1 MAEKNKFKGVDT
13 LMISP
18 SGKATEYF
26 PTKLPWMSAH
36 QWSKFRKG
44 NYKDIKI
51 KVKGGGTRLLTNNE
65 IMLLKS
71 VPYVKENESTKSFQ
85 TRVSQWEGITGIKIH
100 EGKGMGFKSDSAR
113 VKAGEPRLFGLN
125 VPQDIAN
132 TPDWKDT
139 LNDLN
144 NAYNYA
150 NVLNNQRTV
159 DPLPINQKEI
169 DREAIDDATLI
180 FKKNNPGQKVS
191 KVTPTNQGNGLE
203 ITSNNGNTQ
212 VVRGTQI
219 NNKTNDNKLVKQAA
233 ISNPEWKDIEWAEEI
248 ATKNKIKNAKAFM
261 ERAKDIERAY
271 GSLVWVAKQKYINS
285 PITQLEME
293 A

>member
-13 LMISP
+13 LRISP

-26 PTKLPWMSAH
+26 PTKLPWLSPH
-36 QWSKFRKG
+36 QWGKFRKG

-51 KVKGGGTRLLTNNE
+51 KVKGGGTRLLTKNE

-100 EGKGMGFKSDSAR
+100 EGKGMGIKSDSSR
-113 VKAGEPRLFGLN
+113 VKSGEPRLFGLN

-139 LNDLN
+139 LNDLT
-144 NAYNYA
+144 NAYNYTK
-150 NVLNNQRTV
+150 VLNNQRV
-159 DPLPINQKEI
+159 KDPLPINQKKI
-169 DREAIDDATLI
+169 DKRAIDDATLL

-271 GSLVWVAKQKYINS
+271 GSLDWVAKQKYINS